1 VVGTLTLIAALL
13 RLVGLD
19 RPLWYDEIVTL
30 VDFVRQ
36 PLIDLLT
43 QPAHA
48 NNHPLYSV
56 IAQLSVVSFGEHAW
70 SLRLPAVIAGVASI
84 PATYVLGVE
93 VTSRREAFLGAA
105 FLTVSYHHIWFSQN
119 ARGYTA
125 ISLWTILATFMLLR
139 ALARGDM
146 RWWIGHG
153 LMLAFGLST
162 HLTMAMVAAS
172 HALICVWAIGWQ
184 RGERLSSKVW
194 LRPAVS
200 FMVAAVIAAL
210 VYAPLAAGLFQDL
223 AETTSGEAPAASSP
237 GWAIWEALRG
247 LRVGL
252 GFWGLL
258 SGAALAAAG
267 TLSYLHRDRLVAL
280 LFLMPGALMAGLI
293 VFLKYPARPRFFF
306 FLIGFFALFLV
317 RGAMVVGEAG
327 AALFADDRKDERGRT
342 WGFAVAG
349 LMIVASVI
357 SLAHVWDPK
366 QDFGSALEFVES
378 QRDPGEPVATTGPAI
393 FPYLEFYRTGWET
406 VHTRAELDALRR
418 RGRRVWIVYTLP
430 AHVPPEV
437 RTVLEK
443 ECPPA
448 RVFPGTVGGGD
459 VIVCAAAPLPSPPE
473 PTDSTRGPRS
483 PRHATVSN

>member
-1 VVGTLTLIAALL
+1 
-13 RLVGLD
+13 
-19 RPLWYDEIVTL
+19 
-30 VDFVRQ
+30 
-36 PLIDLLT
+36 
-43 QPAHA
+43 
-48 NNHPLYSV
+48 
-56 IAQLSVVSFGEHAW
+56 
-70 SLRLPAVIAGVASI
+70 
-84 PATYVLGVE
+84 
-93 VTSRREAFLGAA
+93 
-105 FLTVSYHHIWFSQN
+105 
-119 ARGYTA
+119 
-125 ISLWTILATFMLLR
+125 
-139 ALARGDM
+139 
-146 RWWIGHG
+146 
-153 LMLAFGLST
+153 
-162 HLTMAMVAAS
+162 
-172 HALICVWAIGWQ
+172 
-184 RGERLSSKVW
+184 
-194 LRPAVS
+194 
-200 FMVAAVIAAL
+200 
-210 VYAPLAAGLFQDL
+210 
-223 AETTSGEAPAASSP
+223 
-237 GWAIWEALRG
+237 
-247 LRVGL
+247 
-252 GFWGLL
+252 
-258 SGAALAAAG
+258 
-267 TLSYLHRDRLVAL
+267 
-280 LFLMPGALMAGLI
+280 MPGALMAGLI